1 MFGSAIVV
9 VQLVWYGFLGWFSG
23 WFSVVFCVN
32 GGGSWSFAGFCSGD
46 SMFFF
51 FFNFFIWVVG
61 CG

>member
-9 VQLVWYGFLGWFSG
+9 VQLVWYGFLG

-51 FFNFFIWVVG
+51 FFLIFLYG
-61 CG
+61 